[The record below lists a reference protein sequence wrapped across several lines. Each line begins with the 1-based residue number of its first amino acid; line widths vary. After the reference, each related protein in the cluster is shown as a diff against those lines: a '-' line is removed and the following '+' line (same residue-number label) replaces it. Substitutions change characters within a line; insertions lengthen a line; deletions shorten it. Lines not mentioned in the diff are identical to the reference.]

1 MSWMEQRTALA
12 LLRGTQPSCHFR
24 LSLWAK
30 VKGRLSADPASG
42 KPAKKDITQ
51 HMQSPLKEVF
61 PWEPEGT
68 DSSGTLIFHR

>member
-1 MSWMEQRTALA
+1 
-12 LLRGTQPSCHFR
+12 